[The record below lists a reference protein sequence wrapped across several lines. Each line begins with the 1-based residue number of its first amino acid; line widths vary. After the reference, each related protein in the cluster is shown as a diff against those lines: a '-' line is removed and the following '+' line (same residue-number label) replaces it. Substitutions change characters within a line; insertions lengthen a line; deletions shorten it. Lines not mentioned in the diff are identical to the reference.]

1 MTDKLAGRVA
11 LVTGAAQGLG
21 LAIAR
26 AFHEQGASVLLTDVN
41 RAVRDVAT
49 QLDAG
54 AGRSRGA
61 VQDVRDEA
69 LWQELTAGLVRDRG
83 SLDILVNNAALTISK
98 PLWDIPAAEWDDVM
112 AVNLRGTFFGCR
124 AAGRIMREAG
134 RGRIINISSLAGQRG
149 GVVAGGH
156 YSASKAG
163 IVVLSKC
170 FAAELA
176 ASNVT
181 VNTIAPAAIEGP
193 ITRVMPADK
202 VAAMAKTIPVGRL
215 GDDREVGAAAVW
227 LASDEAAFV
236 TGATIDVNGGINMR

>member
-1 MTDKLAGRVA
+1 MTDLSGKVA

-26 AFHEQGASVLLTDVN
+26 ALHRAGAAVLLTDINPEVE
-41 RAVRDVAT
+41 AVAT
-49 QLDAG
+49 ALDAG
-54 AGRSRGA
+54 AGRSRGV

-69 LWQELTAGLVRDRG
+69 GWQALADGLLAERG
-83 SLDILVNNAALTISK
+83 RLDILVNNAALTISK
-98 PLWDIPAAEWDDVM
+98 PLWDIPAAEWDDVL

-124 AAGRIMREAG
+124 TVGRIMREAG
-134 RGRIINISSLAGQRG
+134 KGRIINISSMAGQRG

-163 IVVLSKC
+163 IIVLSKC

-176 ASNVT
+176 GGNVT

-193 ITRVMPADK
+193 ITKVMPADK
-202 VAAMAKTIPVGRL
+202 VQAMARTIPLGRL
-215 GDDREVGAAAVW
+215 GDDAEVGAAAVW
-227 LASDEAAFV
+227 LASDAAGFV
-236 TGATIDVNGGINMR
+236 TGATIDINGGIFMR